1 MATYIMFMKWTDQGA
16 SDIVNA
22 KKGRDAGKKAA
33 EAVGVHWKRSYL
45 VMGEYDVIVVVEAP
59 NEETMAKFAL
69 LGQMS
74 GAVNIKTVRAFTES
88 EADEL
93 VGSLNGLTSVLA

>member
-16 SDIVNA
+16 SDIVNG

-33 EAVGVHWKRSYL
+33 AAAGVVWKRSYL

-59 NEETMAKFAL
+59 DEETMAKFAL

-74 GAVNIKTVRAFTES
+74 GAVTIKTVRAFTEA
-88 EADEL
+88 EADAL
-93 VGSLNGLTSVLA
+93 TGSLADLAGVVA